1 MFLNP
6 VVDEKKVESKY
17 IIICS
22 YIGNTQLAIHHY
34 KFFKPGFQPPAST
47 VPMQPMLFL
56 KKLIVPRPPSLWF
69 GIQIHVRIKTAF
81 PRRVV
86 HSRVDFT
93 YHWGMSEAYFLI
105 LLCKIYISLN
115 FPGGHNLSDP
125 PPPPHTHTCMVISP
139 KDHGTRQ
146 ARNISAKACRM
157 PRFNLSEVRRAF
169 QTSQCLM

>member
-1 MFLNP
+1 M
-6 VVDEKKVESKY
+6 VDEKKVERKY

-34 KFFKPGFQPPAST
+34 TFFKPAFRPPAST

-105 LLCKIYISLN
+105 LLCKIYKFEFSRGSKPIRS
-115 FPGGHNLSDP
+115 PSP
-125 PPPPHTHTCMVISP
+125 TPHTHQVISP

-146 ARNISAKACRM
+146 ARNILSKACRM

>member
-6 VVDEKKVESKY
+6 VVDEKKVERKY

-34 KFFKPGFQPPAST
+34 KFFKPGFRPLAST
-47 VPMQPMLFL
+47 VPMQPKLFL

-105 LLCKIYISLN
+105 LLCKIYKFKIFQGVITYPIPL
-115 FPGGHNLSDP
+115 PH
-125 PPPPHTHTCMVISP
+125 PPHTPGYFTKGSW
-139 KDHGTRQ
+139 G
-146 ARNISAKACRM
+146 KASKEHIGQGVPNAEIQFKR
-157 PRFNLSEVRRAF
+157 S
-169 QTSQCLM
+169 

>member
-6 VVDEKKVESKY
+6 VVDEKKVERKY

-34 KFFKPGFQPPAST
+34 TFFKPAFRPPAST

-105 LLCKIYISLN
+105 LLCKIYKFKIFQRVITYPIPL
-115 FPGGHNLSDP
+115 PHP
-125 PPPPHTHTCMVISP
+125 THTHLVISA

-157 PRFNLSEVRRAF
+157 PRFNLGEVRRAF